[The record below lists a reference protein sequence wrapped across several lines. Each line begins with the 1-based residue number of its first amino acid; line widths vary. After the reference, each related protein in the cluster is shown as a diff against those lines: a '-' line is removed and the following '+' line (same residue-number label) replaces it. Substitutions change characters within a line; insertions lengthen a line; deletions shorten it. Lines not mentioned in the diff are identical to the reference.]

1 MKVPFDALLALNE
14 RKIAAFGDHED
25 LDGQVVA
32 AEAWRPILIGL
43 DLDVAD
49 LEHLGTLAIANC
61 LGTVAN
67 DPDGEELLR
76 GASEE
81 QVRILGYVLKSLA
94 IDAFTAG
101 VLFDRD
107 RRP

>member
-43 DLDVAD
+43 DLDVAE
-49 LEHLGTLAIANC
+49 LEALGTLAIANS
-61 LGTVAN
+61 LGTIAN
-67 DPDGEELLR
+67 DPDGRELLA
-76 GASEE
+76 GASEG
-81 QVRILGYVLKSLA
+81 QMQILGYVLKSLA
-94 IDAFTAG
+94 IDCFTGG